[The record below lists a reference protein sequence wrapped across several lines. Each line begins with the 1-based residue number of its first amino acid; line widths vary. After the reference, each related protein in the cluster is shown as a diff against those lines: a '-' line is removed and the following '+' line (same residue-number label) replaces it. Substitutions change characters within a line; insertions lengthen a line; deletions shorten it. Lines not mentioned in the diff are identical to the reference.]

1 MYHKRIDNKQAL
13 SSTVF
18 NLFTDAVGGSI
29 QEFSDTLYSKFTVEA
44 FFYADDVNYFQIAQ
58 YFQKAVIPHKI
69 AVYQAGLEMS
79 RKEWFKENKEQFLY
93 NLWVH
98 DMSKFS
104 ANESYGYAMHD
115 FKSNA
120 PDILFERA
128 WLHHKNHNE
137 HHPEYWL
144 NPNKEG
150 VLSPMEMP
158 TIYVLEM
165 IADWIGAGA
174 VYGSSLEEWL
184 PKNLHKFELH
194 EATAGKL
201 AKFLKDMDFNIFH
214 KDGRLFCK

>member
-1 MYHKRIDNKQAL
+1 M
-13 SSTVF
+13 
-18 NLFTDAVGGSI
+18 
-29 QEFSDTLYSKFTVEA
+29 
-44 FFYADDVNYFQIAQ
+44 
-58 YFQKAVIPHKI
+58 
-69 AVYQAGLEMS
+69 
-79 RKEWFKENKEQFLY
+79 Y

-104 ANESYGYAMHD
+104 AKESYGYAMHD
-115 FKSNA
+115 FKSSA

-184 PKNLHKFELH
+184 QKNLHKFELH